1 MRISFWAVGAFAF
14 ALLLGSSET
23 ARAAAPQEQC
33 INDLIPEMVRLEAP
47 NCLGWANL
55 DEWRT
60 TTASGNIRA
69 RPSGTAP
76 IEGRFQAGERFHVYG
91 RIRTAER
98 EWYAV
103 GERGSGMMTEMSY
116 IAVTLMSAEAE
127 APAYEPPPLL
137 AEAQAHVDRCVQNR
151 RRAHGGPAQ
160 EYTRNCVLEW
170 TSLSRAQPMAEAILP
185 FFRDGRRPLR
195 SLRDVQAMGGP
206 IAWRQSRDDN
216 GQTQLSARVGEFD
229 ASVSAQPS
237 LAITLGWMAAGE
249 PIALDIENA
258 LAARGARVTM
268 VACANYG
275 VSELATVHRVEMA
288 GHTPFIL
295 NVAARHAPTASA
307 TSYYS
312 VSAELNGPLA
322 TLASLRRA
330 DPDAGWNATCVYD

>member
-60 TTASGNIRA
+60 TAASGNIRA
-69 RPSGTAP
+69 RPWGTAP
-76 IEGRFQAGERFHVYG
+76 VEGRFQAGERFHVYG

-116 IAVTLMSAEAE
+116 IAVTLMSDEAE
-127 APAYEPPPLL
+127 APAYEPPPLS

-151 RRAHGGPAQ
+151 RREHGGPAQ
-160 EYTRNCVLEW
+160 QYTRNCVFEW
-170 TSLSRAQPMAEAILP
+170 TSLTRAQPMAEAILP

-206 IAWRQSRDDN
+206 IAWRQGRDDN
-216 GQTQLSARVGEFD
+216 GQTRLSARVDPFTATVTAD
-229 ASVSAQPS
+229 PNLS
-237 LAITLGWMAAGE
+237 LNLEWMAVGE
-249 PIALDIENA
+249 PIELDVESALTN
-258 LAARGARVTM
+258 RGARVTM
-268 VACANYG
+268 IACASYG
-275 VSELATVHRVEMA
+275 ASESVVVQRVDMV
-288 GHTPFIL
+288 GHTPFAMT
-295 NVAARHAPTASA
+295 VASRHAPTASA
-307 TSYYS
+307 TSYYT
-312 VSAELNGPLA
+312 VSAALNGPLP
-322 TLASLRRA
+322 TLADLRRA